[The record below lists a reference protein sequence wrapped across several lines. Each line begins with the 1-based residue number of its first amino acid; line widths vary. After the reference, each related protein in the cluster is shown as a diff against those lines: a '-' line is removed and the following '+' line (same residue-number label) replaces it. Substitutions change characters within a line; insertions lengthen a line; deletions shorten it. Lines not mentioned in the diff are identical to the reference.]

1 MYKSLE
7 CYKIDSEQIISL
19 ITDNCKL
26 NIDITKIWNAE
37 NLFFIKMPEK
47 IVFNEKLDNIFIKNQ
62 CRKYNLCGK
71 ILDSPIKSFSFTNTV
86 ELDHFRIYVL
96 EKIINSNKKTVNS
109 SKPDNINTSKIK
121 PEPLKVNISAK
132 SRITDHAKKL
142 PKQPI
147 SKPGLSKP
155 VLSKPVLSKPVQ
167 SKPVQSKPVL
177 SKTGLTKSVLS
188 KPGLSKPGLSKP
200 SLSKPLTSGNILV
213 NKIRRHTSVC
223 PPKCTVNQTEIEC
236 KEILKQFINNNCC
249 PETADEIKELLEL
262 KAPELSDFELPDIEI
277 PSLDKEILDLTS
289 MIAYVKENFLNMK
302 NNNTYYINII
312 NKLIIK
318 YSNIKKEN
326 IILKEKLYSAQTKV
340 LETATEIENCKE
352 ILRCF

>member
-7 CYKIDSEQIISL
+7 CYKIDSEQIISV
-19 ITDNCKL
+19 ISDKRKL

-37 NLFFIKMPEK
+37 KLFFIKMPEK
-47 IVFNEKLDNIFIKNQ
+47 ILFGEKLDNIFVKDQ
-62 CRKYNLCGK
+62 CRKFSICGK
-71 ILDSPIKSFSFTNTV
+71 ILNSPVKNFNFIDIIKPDNFK
-86 ELDHFRIYVL
+86 IYVL
-96 EKIINSNKKTVNS
+96 EKISISDKKTA
-109 SKPDNINTSKIK
+109 NTSKIK
-121 PEPLKVNISAK
+121 PEPPKKNNIA
-132 SRITDHAKKL
+132 INNTKKL
-142 PKQPI
+142 PKQIIAKSGLSKAGPLKAG
-147 SKPGLSKP
+147 SKVGPKPGPKPGLSRP
-155 VLSKPVLSKPVQ
+155 SI
-167 SKPVQSKPVL
+167 
-177 SKTGLTKSVLS
+177 T
-188 KPGLSKPGLSKP
+188 KP
-200 SLSKPLTSGNILV
+200 SLSKPITPGNILV
-213 NKIRRHTSVC
+213 NKIKRKTPAMC
-223 PPKCTVNQTEIEC
+223 PQKQKLTPNQTETEC

-262 KAPELSDFELPDIEI
+262 KAPELSEFELPDIEI

-289 MIAYVKENFLNMK
+289 MISYVKENFLNMK

-326 IILKEKLYSAQTKV
+326 IILKEKLYSAQTTV